1 MTCYLRMHEVVV
13 AVHSDSTSTDWD
25 EVARLW
31 RAADGVDGRDDALDA
46 MPVTLVEMDD
56 LPMSDLDDA
65 AGLVFS
71 GRSDQRLLSGMA
83 DRIARLLDRGA
94 AVVFSGRLNEPW
106 LRGTSVFEREAC
118 AVSGAPVLAD
128 HPVLRGVDPD
138 DLGPS
143 FLYDG
148 GWHRPPDG
156 AEVIAWRADA
166 TPGAYV
172 ARSGSGTVLVH
183 GGANLLANATTD
195 SSAAR
200 IVPQLIEWVAA
211 GGGR

>member
-1 MTCYLRMHEVVV
+1 MTCYLRMHEVAV
-13 AVHSDSTSTDWD
+13 AVHREPTSTDWD

-31 RAADGVDGRDDALDA
+31 RAADGVGGRDDALDA

-56 LPMSDLDDA
+56 LPTCDLDGA
-65 AGLVFS
+65 AGLVLS

-94 AVVFSGRLNEPW
+94 AVVFSGRLSEPW
-106 LRGTSVFEREAC
+106 LRGTSVFECDAR
-118 AVSGAPVLAD
+118 AVSGPPVLAD
-128 HPVLRGVDPD
+128 HPVLRGVAPD

-143 FLYDG
+143 FLYAG

-156 AEVIAWRADA
+156 AEVIAWRGDS

-172 ARSGSGTVLVH
+172 AKSGPGTVLVH
-183 GGANLLANATTD
+183 GGANLLANATAD

-200 IVPQLIEWVAA
+200 IVPQLIEWVA